1 MSLSC
6 CLCRTFR
13 LLQQDDEAM
22 RDEFYEIPP
31 DYELKVIPT
40 HDATLLCAVTMLSDG
55 VKD

>member
-1 MSLSC
+1 MSC